1 MSEIVRKPWLACN
14 GVASPNNHEIRRGRH
29 FLRKR
34 KNKGKVDLD
43 NLDFVVNLSSVFTA
57 FN

>member
-1 MSEIVRKPWLACN
+1 MSNIIRKLWLAYN
-14 GVASPNNHEIRRGRH
+14 GVASPNNHVIRRGRN

-34 KNKGKVDLD
+34 KSIGKDDLD
-43 NLDFVVNLSSVFTA
+43 NLDFVVNLSSVFTE